1 MKTNDSFRLKVTGID
16 KVCAAGEEF
25 GRKCRK
31 EGKTPVFSC
40 EGGCIKGEIARQA
53 ANLVA
58 KYDGYARA
66 CHGELFTVPQA
77 DLANWVRE
85 SEKVVIIDGC
95 SLFCHSRIAENIIGK
110 TKLVVFDALSIHREY
125 AHLMDVDDVPEE
137 ERKRASQKVADKILV
152 SLAEGQPC
160 CNEQL
165 NSCGCETN
173 AQPEDTCCSS

>member
-1 MKTNDSFRLKVTGID
+1 MTGY
-16 KVCAAGEEF
+16 EY
-25 GRKCRK
+25 
-31 EGKTPVFSC
+31 FS
-40 EGGCIKGEIARQA
+40 
-53 ANLVA
+53 
-58 KYDGYARA
+58 GYW
-66 CHGELFTVPQA
+66 
-77 DLANWVRE
+77 WVRE
-85 SEKVVIIDGC
+85 SGKVVIIDGC

-165 NSCGCETN
+165 NSCGCESG